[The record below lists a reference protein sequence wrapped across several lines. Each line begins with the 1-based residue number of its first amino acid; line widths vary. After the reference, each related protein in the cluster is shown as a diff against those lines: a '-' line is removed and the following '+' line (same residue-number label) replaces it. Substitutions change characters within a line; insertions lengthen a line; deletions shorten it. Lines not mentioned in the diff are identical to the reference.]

1 MGPSVA
7 ELFEVVTKIAAV
19 LMLSLNKEITIYT
32 NSPWSF
38 TFIWFKPKYG
48 ANVMNKIIPSIMGF
62 LVFLWVALSSTL
74 AQEKNDL
81 LQPEVDVEIGTEFS
95 KISDLVAHSLDA
107 KNNGES
113 VVGNDWMIVTANPY
127 ATDIGAAI
135 LRGGGTAADA
145 MVAAQAVLG
154 LVEPQSSGMGGG
166 GFLVWYDSKSGE
178 LTTLDGR
185 ETAPLLAND
194 RLFQNHNGEPIK
206 FWDAVIGGRSVGVPG
221 MPALLELAHSKWGK
235 VQWADLFKQATA
247 LAEHGFIV
255 SDRLSGLLEHEHT
268 RMSSSTKAKSYFFP
282 KGQPLAQGELLIN
295 RDYAAL
301 MRQLADNGSDI
312 FYFGPIADAIVY
324 KVRENTR
331 NPGLLNHEDLAN
343 YAVKERP
350 ALCTKFRN
358 YEVCGMGPPSSGA
371 IGVGQI
377 LGMINKFPKGKIRDP
392 QTLRL
397 IGDATRLAFA
407 DRGRYVADGDFVS
420 VPTKE
425 LVEEQYLSKRAS
437 LLNRR
442 NAIPVVTAGEPI
454 ASLTH
459 RWAPDL
465 SIEKPSTTHV
475 SIIDAYGNALS
486 LTSSIENAFGSR
498 LMTNGFLLN
507 NQLTDFSFRSSA
519 NGNPI
524 ANRVEGGKRPRSSM
538 APTIVL
544 EDGKIVLVIGS
555 PGGSRII
562 PYVSNTIV
570 AILDWGLD
578 VQEAVS
584 QPHAVNRFGIYEIE
598 EGTSLTGLK
607 KWLQE
612 LGYEIKERPLNS
624 GLNVI
629 LKKDGKLYG
638 GSDPRREGIAIGG

>member
-1 MGPSVA
+1 MA

-95 KISDLVAHSLDA
+95 KISDLVAYSLDA

-235 VQWADLFKQATA
+235 VQWADLFKHATA

-459 RWAPDL
+459 RWAYDL

-519 NGNPI
+519 NGTPI

-624 GLNVI
+624 GLNAI

>member
-1 MGPSVA
+1 MA

-48 ANVMNKIIPSIMGF
+48 ANVMNKIIPSIMVF

-178 LTTLDGR
+178 LITLDGR

-519 NGNPI
+519 NGTPI

-544 EDGKIVLVIGS
+544 EDGKIVLLIGS

>member
-1 MGPSVA
+1 MA

-95 KISDLVAHSLDA
+95 KISDLVAYSLDA

-194 RLFQNHNGEPIK
+194 RLFQNYNGEPIK

-519 NGNPI
+519 NGTPI

>member
-1 MGPSVA
+1 MA

-32 NSPWSF
+32 NSPWYF

-95 KISDLVAHSLDA
+95 KISDLVAYSLDA

-194 RLFQNHNGEPIK
+194 RLFQNYNGEPIK

-235 VQWADLFKQATA
+235 VQWADLFKHATA

-407 DRGRYVADGDFVS
+407 DRSRYVADGDFVS

-454 ASLTH
+454 GSLTH

-519 NGNPI
+519 NGTPI

-624 GLNVI
+624 GLNII

>member
-1 MGPSVA
+1 MFGLSG
-7 ELFEVVTKIAAV
+7 VVTKKAAV
-19 LMLSLNKEITIYT
+19 LMLASNKEITIYT

-38 TFIWFKPKYG
+38 TFIWFKPNYG
-48 ANVMNKIIPSIMGF
+48 AEVMNKIIPSIMGF

-95 KISDLVAHSLDA
+95 KISDLIAHSLDA

-295 RDYAAL
+295 REYAAL

-454 ASLTH
+454 GSLTH

-519 NGNPI
+519 NGTPI

-544 EDGKIVLVIGS
+544 EDGKIVLLIGS

-612 LGYEIKERPLNS
+612 LGYEINERPLNS

>member
-1 MGPSVA
+1 MA

-282 KGQPLAQGELLIN
+282 KGQPLAQGEVLIN
-295 RDYAAL
+295 REYAAL
-301 MRQLADNGSDI
+301 MRQLADHGSDI
-312 FYFGPIADAIVY
+312 FYFGSIADAIVY

-519 NGNPI
+519 NGTPI

-544 EDGKIVLVIGS
+544 EDGKIVLLIGS

>member
-1 MGPSVA
+1 MVEVA
-7 ELFEVVTKIAAV
+7 IDV
-19 LMLSLNKEITIYT
+19 
-32 NSPWSF
+32 

-48 ANVMNKIIPSIMGF
+48 ANVMNKIIPSIIGF

-95 KISDLVAHSLDA
+95 KISDIIGHSLA
-107 KNNGES
+107 TKNNGES

-127 ATDIGAAI
+127 ATNIGAAI

-166 GFLVWYDSKSGE
+166 GFLVWYDSKSGG

-194 RLFQNHNGEPIK
+194 RLFQNHNGEPLK

-235 VQWADLFKQATA
+235 VPWADLFKQATA

-255 SDRLSGLLEHEHT
+255 SDRLSGLLEHERT
-268 RMSSSTKAKSYFFP
+268 RMSSSTEAKSYFFP
-282 KGQPLAQGELLIN
+282 KGQPLARGEVLIN
-295 RDYAAL
+295 REYAAL
-301 MRQLADNGSDI
+301 MRQLADHGSDI

-324 KVRENTR
+324 KIRENKR

-350 ALCTKFRN
+350 ALCTKFRT
-358 YEVCGMGPPSSGA
+358 YDVCGMGPPSSGA

-377 LGMINKFPKGKIRDP
+377 LGMIDKFPKGKIRDP

-407 DRGRYVADGDFVS
+407 DRGRYVADDDFVN

-425 LVEEQYLSKRAS
+425 LVDEQYLSKRAS
-437 LLNRR
+437 LLNGQ
-442 NAIPVVTAGEPI
+442 NSISFVTAGEPI
-454 ASLTH
+454 TSLSH
-459 RWAPDL
+459 RRAPDL

-507 NQLTDFSFRSSA
+507 NQLTDFSFKSSV
-519 NGNPI
+519 NGTPI

-584 QPHAVNRFGIYEIE
+584 QPHAVNRFGVYEME

-612 LGYEIKERPLNS
+612 LGYETKERPLNS

-629 LKKDGKLYG
+629 LKKDGKLFG

>member
-1 MGPSVA
+1 
-7 ELFEVVTKIAAV
+7 
-19 LMLSLNKEITIYT
+19 
-32 NSPWSF
+32 
-38 TFIWFKPKYG
+38 
-48 ANVMNKIIPSIMGF
+48 
-62 LVFLWVALSSTL
+62 
-74 AQEKNDL
+74 
-81 LQPEVDVEIGTEFS
+81 
-95 KISDLVAHSLDA
+95 
-107 KNNGES
+107 
-113 VVGNDWMIVTANPY
+113 
-127 ATDIGAAI
+127 
-135 LRGGGTAADA
+135 
-145 MVAAQAVLG
+145 
-154 LVEPQSSGMGGG
+154 MGGG
-166 GFLVWYDSKSGE
+166 GFLVWYDSKSGG

-194 RLFQNHNGEPIK
+194 RLFLNHNGEPLK
-206 FWDAVIGGRSVGVPG
+206 FWDAVIGGRSVGAPG

-235 VQWADLFKQATA
+235 VPWADLFKEATA

-282 KGQPLAQGELLIN
+282 KGQPLAQGEVLIN
-295 RDYAAL
+295 REYAAL
-301 MRQLADNGSDI
+301 MRQLADHGSDI

-324 KVRENTR
+324 KVRENKR

-350 ALCTKFRN
+350 ALCTKFRS
-358 YEVCGMGPPSSGA
+358 YDVCGMGPPSSGA

-377 LGMINKFPKGKIRDP
+377 LGMIDKFPKGKIRDP

-407 DRGRYVADGDFVS
+407 DRGRYVADDDFVT

-425 LVEEQYLSKRAS
+425 LVDEQYLSKRAS
-437 LLNRR
+437 LLNGQ
-442 NAIPVVTAGEPI
+442 NSISFVTAGEPI
-454 ASLTH
+454 TSLSH

-507 NQLTDFSFRSSA
+507 NQLTDFSFKSSA
-519 NGNPI
+519 NGTPI

-584 QPHAVNRFGIYEIE
+584 QPHAVNRFGVYEME

-612 LGYEIKERPLNS
+612 LGYETKERPLNS

-629 LKKDGKLYG
+629 LKKDGKLFG

>member
-1 MGPSVA
+1 MA

-519 NGNPI
+519 NGTPI

-584 QPHAVNRFGIYEIE
+584 QPHAVNRFGVYEIE
-598 EGTSLTGLK
+598 EDTSLTGLK

>member
-1 MGPSVA
+1 MA

-206 FWDAVIGGRSVGVPG
+206 FWDAVIGGRSVGAPG

-519 NGNPI
+519 NGTPI

-544 EDGKIVLVIGS
+544 EDGKIVLLIGS

-612 LGYEIKERPLNS
+612 LGYETKERPLNS

>member
-1 MGPSVA
+1 MA

-206 FWDAVIGGRSVGVPG
+206 FWDAVIGGRSVGAPG

-519 NGNPI
+519 NGTPI

>member
-1 MGPSVA
+1 MA

-95 KISDLVAHSLDA
+95 KISDLVAYSLDA

-178 LTTLDGR
+178 LITLDGR

-194 RLFQNHNGEPIK
+194 RLFQNYNGEPIK

-519 NGNPI
+519 NGTPI
-524 ANRVEGGKRPRSSM
+524 ANRVQGGKRPRSSM

>member
-1 MGPSVA
+1 
-7 ELFEVVTKIAAV
+7 
-19 LMLSLNKEITIYT
+19 
-32 NSPWSF
+32 
-38 TFIWFKPKYG
+38 
-48 ANVMNKIIPSIMGF
+48 MNKTFLSIAGF
-62 LVFLWVALSSTL
+62 LVFLLVALSSAL

-81 LQPEVDVEIGTEFS
+81 LQPEVGVEIGTEFS
-95 KISDLVAHSLDA
+95 KISDLVAHSLNA
-107 KNNGES
+107 KKNGES
-113 VVGNDWMIVTANPY
+113 VVGNDWMIVTANPH
-127 ATDIGAAI
+127 ATNIGAAI
-135 LRGGGTAADA
+135 LRADGTAADA

-185 ETAPLLAND
+185 ETAPLSSND
-194 RLFQNHNGEPIK
+194 RLFQNHNGEPLK

-235 VQWADLFKQATA
+235 LPWADLFKQATA

-255 SDRLSGLLEHEHT
+255 SDRLSGLLEHEYT
-268 RMSSSTKAKSYFFP
+268 RMSSSIKAKSYFFP
-282 KGQPLAQGELLIN
+282 KGQPLAQGEVLIN
-295 RDYAAL
+295 REYATL
-301 MRQLADNGSDI
+301 MRQLAGHGSDI
-312 FYFGPIADAIVY
+312 FYFGSIADAIVST
-324 KVRENTR
+324 VRENKQ

-350 ALCTKFRN
+350 ALCTKFRS
-358 YEVCGMGPPSSGA
+358 YDVCGMGPPSSGA

-407 DRGRYVADGDFVS
+407 DRGRYVADDDFVN
-420 VPTKE
+420 VPAKE
-425 LVEEQYLSKRAS
+425 LVGDQYLSKRAS
-437 LLNRR
+437 LLNGQ
-442 NAIPVVTAGEPI
+442 NSISFVTAGEPI
-454 ASLTH
+454 ASISH

-465 SIEKPSTTHV
+465 SIERPSTTHL

-507 NQLTDFSFRSSA
+507 NQLTDFSFKSSA
-519 NGNPI
+519 NGTPI

-544 EDGKIVLVIGS
+544 EDGELVLVLGS

-584 QPHAVNRFGIYEIE
+584 QPHAVNRFGVYEIE
-598 EGTSLTGLK
+598 KGTSLTGLK
-607 KWLQE
+607 NWLRD
-612 LGYEIKERPLNS
+612 LGYETRERPLSS

-629 LKKDGKLYG
+629 LKKDGKLHG